1 MCKHSCQPFKLLEL
15 IQCQNS
21 STVERLH
28 ECFPTGKTFA
38 ACLSKVQLEKLI
50 WHQFSRANQLEVISP
65 PLVFTQHAAHWLLL
79 LIRSYFQPVES
90 LCGAVDGPPRMHI
103 PDSGWTICGAY
114 VSSERGPWIVCPSIY
129 GCWVLIEIVCHTQ
142 ETLDFVFSQCFT
154 QCECESELLWLNDY
168 ILGGVTE

>member
-1 MCKHSCQPFKLLEL
+1 MHDSEDVQTQLPTFQIIRMNSVPEL
-15 IQCQNS
+15 IHCGTGPWMLSN
-21 STVERLH
+21 
-28 ECFPTGKTFA
+28 GKTFA

-114 VSSERGPWIVCPSIY
+114 VSSERAV
-129 GCWVLIEIVCHTQ
+129 
-142 ETLDFVFSQCFT
+142 DFLSFHLRMLSSNWNCLSHSGNFGFCFFSVFYTVWEWGFMA
-154 QCECESELLWLNDY
+154 E
-168 ILGGVTE
+168 

>member
-114 VSSERGPWIVCPSIY
+114 VSSERAMDCLSFHLRMLSFNWNCLSHSGNFGFCFFSVFY
-129 GCWVLIEIVCHTQ
+129 TVWVWEWAFMV
-142 ETLDFVFSQCFT
+142 E
-154 QCECESELLWLNDY
+154 
-168 ILGGVTE
+168 